1 MEVLDKMKKKASVF
15 LLAPILIPAVVYI
28 TLLAMQSIP
37 AINRRYEAVLNR
49 IEWRIHMEEQNSDS
63 LLYFYFNHTGKSKA
77 DSISLIIHN
86 NYCGDVI
93 CLVLTEHTDTVSV
106 RKDCEFKELFPP
118 EEQSLYPVAP
128 KDFYVDN
135 PVVKLSS
142 KCKMVAFSDPRF
154 FIYDKEKCT
163 YIPKDDITHLIKL
176 SHYTERGESYN
187 LCDITHSDTLGIT
200 FEQKH

>member
-93 CLVLTEHTDTVSV
+93 CLVLTEHTDTVFV
-106 RKDCEFKELFPP
+106 RKGCEFKELFPP

>member
-63 LLYFYFNHTGKSKA
+63 LLHFYFNHTGKSKA

-93 CLVLTEHTDTVSV
+93 CLVLTEHTDTVFV

-176 SHYTERGESYN
+176 PHYTERGESYN

>member
-93 CLVLTEHTDTVSV
+93 CLVLTEHTDTVFV
-106 RKDCEFKELFPP
+106 RKDCEFNELFPP

-154 FIYDKEKCT
+154 FIYDKENCT

-176 SHYTERGESYN
+176 SHYTER
-187 LCDITHSDTLGIT
+187 
-200 FEQKH
+200 

>member
-1 MEVLDKMKKKASVF
+1 MEILDKMKKIASIF
-15 LLAPILIPAVVYI
+15 LLAPMLLPAALYI
-28 TLLAMQSIP
+28 TLLIINSIP
-37 AINRRYEAVLNR
+37 TKNRKYEAVLNR
-49 IEWRIHMEEQNSDS
+49 IGWRIQMEEQNSDS
-63 LLYFYFNHTGKSKA
+63 LLYFHLKHTRKSKT
-77 DSISLIIHN
+77 DSISLIINN

-93 CLVLTEHTDTVSV
+93 SLVLTEYTDTVFV
-106 RKDCEFKELFPP
+106 RKGCEFKELFPP

-128 KDFYVDN
+128 KDYYVDN
-135 PVVKLSS
+135 PVVKISS

>member
-63 LLYFYFNHTGKSKA
+63 LLYFYFNHTGKSKS

-93 CLVLTEHTDTVSV
+93 CLVLTERTDTVFV

>member
-77 DSISLIIHN
+77 ESISLIIHN

-93 CLVLTEHTDTVSV
+93 CLVLTEHNDTVFV

>member
-1 MEVLDKMKKKASVF
+1 
-15 LLAPILIPAVVYI
+15 
-28 TLLAMQSIP
+28 
-37 AINRRYEAVLNR
+37 
-49 IEWRIHMEEQNSDS
+49 MEEQNSDS

-93 CLVLTEHTDTVSV
+93 CLVLTEHTDTVFV
-106 RKDCEFKELFPP
+106 RKDCEFKGLFPP